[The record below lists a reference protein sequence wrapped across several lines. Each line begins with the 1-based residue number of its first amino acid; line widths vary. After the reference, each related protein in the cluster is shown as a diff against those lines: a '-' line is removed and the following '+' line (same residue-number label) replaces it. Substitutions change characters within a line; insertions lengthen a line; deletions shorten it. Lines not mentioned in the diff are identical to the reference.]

1 MFTKSMVLIYCTL
14 FFLHGADT
22 TVSWEIIIPGHDFRT
37 EESQDGVSASTDTA
51 PFARYLSA
59 SAPLISSSPAP
70 DSSRNLSA
78 PYMEDFGIHFEAKE
92 SFTADILVYTVSG
105 KKLLTLRNTTISA
118 GKNTVPLYN
127 FGTDNSLLIAVIRS
141 AHSEQI
147 FRVPRIY

>member
-1 MFTKSMVLIYCTL
+1 MIIKSMILIYCSL

-22 TVSWEIIIPGHDFRT
+22 SVSWEIILPGHDFRT
-37 EESQDGVSASTDTA
+37 GEVQDELSDSTDTA
-51 PFARYLSA
+51 PFTRYFSA
-59 SAPLISSSPAP
+59 SAPLISSSPAA

-105 KKLLTLRNTTISA
+105 KKLLALRDKTISA

-127 FGTDNSLLIAVIRS
+127 FGTDNSLLIAVVRS